1 MKKILVTMMI
11 LFGLSA
17 CTEGVTPQHLPNLPP
32 ELQDCKAYYIMG
44 GMSGFSGYVF
54 RCPNSSTTIQYGG
67 KSKTHVTV
75 VDGEPEEPTP
85 REKALSKLTEGD
97 KKALGL

>member
-1 MKKILVTMMI
+1 MKKLIMI
-11 LFGLSA
+11 ACIFLLSA
-17 CTEGVTPQHLPNLPP
+17 CSEGVTSQRLPALPP
-32 ELQDCKAYYIMG
+32 ELQDCKAYYVTG
-44 GMSGFSGYVF
+44 GLTGFTGYVL

-85 REKALSKLTEGD
+85 RENALSKLTEED
-97 KKALGL
+97 KKTLGL